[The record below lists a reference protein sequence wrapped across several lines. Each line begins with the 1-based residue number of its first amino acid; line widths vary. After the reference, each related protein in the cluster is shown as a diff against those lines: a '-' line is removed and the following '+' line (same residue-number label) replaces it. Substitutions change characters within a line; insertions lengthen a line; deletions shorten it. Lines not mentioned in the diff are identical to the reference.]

1 MALENGANDFSPIKE
16 VNKTSGDLVMTFGND
31 ILWSNQLSWD

>member
-1 MALENGANDFSPIKE
+1 MALENGANGFSPVEE
-16 VNKTSGDLVMTFGND
+16 VNKTSGDLVMSFGND